1 MSLWAYPLVLKK
13 LFGLGRGLESLIP
26 AKNAVKISPKIQDN
40 VFYVEVHKVRPNPSQ
55 PRKDFD
61 KEGLKELAASIKK
74 YGILQP
80 LLVTKVET
88 ETDRGL
94 DVEYELIA
102 GERRLRAA
110 ELLNLPHVPVIIKN
124 AFDERRVK
132 LEVALVENLQRAD
145 LTPLEEAAAYQKLA
159 KEFKLSHQE
168 IAQKVA
174 KSREVVTN
182 TIRLLSLPPEMKEAM
197 RAGKISRSHGRALL
211 AFKEPAKQKEM
222 FKQILAGNMATSDV
236 ERVAKEYGKAKNSGV
251 EINPKF
257 AELEQNLSK
266 SLGTAV
272 MVKSGSAGG
281 SIIIKFGNLE
291 ELNNIA
297 KTILD

>member
-1 MSLWAYPLVLKK
+1 MKK

-26 AKNAVKISPKIQDN
+26 AKSTLKVSPKIQDN
-40 VFYVEVHKVRPNPSQ
+40 VFYVETHKIRANPSQ

-61 KEGLKELAASIKK
+61 KEGLKELAGSIKK

-80 LLVTKVET
+80 LLVTKIET
-88 ETDRGL
+88 ETERGL
-94 DVEYELIA
+94 DVQYELIA
-102 GERRLRAA
+102 GERRWRAA
-110 ELLNLPHVPVIIKN
+110 QLLNMPHVPIIIKN
-124 AFDERRVK
+124 NFDEKRVK
-132 LEVALVENLQRAD
+132 LEVALVENLQREN
-145 LTPLEEAAAYQKLA
+145 LSPLEEAEAYQRLA
-159 KEFKLSHQE
+159 KEFKLGHNE
-168 IAQKVA
+168 IAQKVS

-197 RAGKISRSHGRALL
+197 RVGKISRSHGRALL
-211 AFKEPAKQKEM
+211 AFKEPAKQKEV

-236 ERVAKEYGKAKNSGV
+236 ERAAKEYGKAKNSGV
-251 EINPKF
+251 EINPRF

-266 SLGTAV
+266 NLKTAV
-272 MVKSGSAGG
+272 LVKSGSSGG

-291 ELNNIA
+291 ELNKIA

>member
-1 MSLWAYPLVLKK
+1 MKK

-26 AKNAVKISPKIQDN
+26 TKNTLKVSPKIQDN
-40 VFYVEVHKVRPNPSQ
+40 VFYVETHKIRANPSQ

-61 KEGLKELAASIKK
+61 KEGLKELAGSIKK

-94 DVEYELIA
+94 DVQYELIA
-102 GERRLRAA
+102 GERRWRAA
-110 ELLNLPHVPVIIKN
+110 QLLNLPHVPIIIKN
-124 AFDERRVK
+124 NFDEKRVK
-132 LEVALVENLQRAD
+132 LEVALVENLQRED
-145 LTPLEEAAAYQKLA
+145 LSPLEEAEAYQRLA
-159 KEFKLSHQE
+159 KEFKLGHNE
-168 IAQKVA
+168 IAQKVS
-174 KSREVVTN
+174 KSRVVITN
-182 TIRLLSLPPEMKEAM
+182 AIRLLGLPPDIKEAL
-197 RAGKISRSHGRALL
+197 RAGKISRSHARALL
-211 AFKEPAKQKEM
+211 AFKDIGKQKEM
-222 FKQILAGNMATSDV
+222 FKQILVGNMPTGEV
-236 ERVAKEYGKAKNSGV
+236 ERISKEITAAKKEGTV
-251 EINPKF
+251 INPRF

-266 SLGTAV
+266 NLKTAV
-272 MVKSGSAGG
+272 LVKSGSSGG